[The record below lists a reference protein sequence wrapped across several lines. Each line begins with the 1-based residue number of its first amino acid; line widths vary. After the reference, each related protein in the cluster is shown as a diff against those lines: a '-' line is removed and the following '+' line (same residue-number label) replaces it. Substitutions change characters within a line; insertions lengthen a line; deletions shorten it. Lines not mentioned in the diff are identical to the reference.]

1 MSTVKIATGALAAWL
16 MAQAAHAGEV
26 RVTLTGVEARGG
38 QILAQ
43 LQTEGQFLGAEAAHR
58 AGQPAP
64 SQPGSVTF
72 VFPDVAPGVYAFTAM
87 HDANGDYKMQTL
99 PSGMP
104 AEGWAM
110 SNGRALQGPATFA
123 VVRFEVGAAPVT
135 ITEPIVYPPPAQ

>member
-1 MSTVKIATGALAAWL
+1 MSAIRVAAGALAIWL
-16 MAQAAHAGEV
+16 AAQAAQAGEV

-64 SQPGSVTF
+64 SQPGVVTF

-87 HDANGDYKMQTL
+87 HDANGDYKMETL

-123 VVRFEVGAAPVT
+123 VVRFEVGRP
-135 ITEPIVYPPPAQ
+135 